1 MGMYVLQEKDEDDD
15 EIAQI
20 WTIPRGNRGYVLE
33 FFTHKIYFIIT
44 LNLYIILPLEMTESI
59 RFVFSISST
68 GFADRIRISACLPGS
83 MVPV

>member
-33 FFTHKIYFIIT
+33 FSTHKIF
-44 LNLYIILPLEMTESI
+44 L
-59 RFVFSISST
+59 
-68 GFADRIRISACLPGS
+68 
-83 MVPV
+83 